1 MAKGKLGGGMTVVKT
16 LVIIFNLV
24 FLVSISAKIDSSFT
38 KMNSLPF
45 STLFDLL
52 VKYII
57 MNFIN
62 IFIFSKKQFGHF
74 MHEWSSKKKRNI
86 YIL

>member
-24 FLVSISAKIDSSFT
+24 FLVSISAKIDLSFT
-38 KMNSLPF
+38 KMNPL